1 MANGKLLIIASMLG
15 SSDFN
20 RIDSKPLSYHL
31 GVLAFFSAEH
41 ASYFRAGGKEE
52 AREAL

>member
-1 MANGKLLIIASMLG
+1 MLG

-31 GVLAFFSAEH
+31 GVLAFSVQNMRVT
-41 ASYFRAGGKEE
+41 FRAGSKEE